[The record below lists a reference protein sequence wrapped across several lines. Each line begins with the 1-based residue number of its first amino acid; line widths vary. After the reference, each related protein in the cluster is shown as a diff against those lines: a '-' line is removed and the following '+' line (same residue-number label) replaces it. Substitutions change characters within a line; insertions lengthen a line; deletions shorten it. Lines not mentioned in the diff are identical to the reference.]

1 MRGHWIIDR
10 RYCRERGRC
19 YSIQTRGAFSTTT
32 TRCTLW
38 GDECEMRTSQD
49 GIDRMQRVIDAIET
63 FHTRQPTLTF
73 AQSIWNKFKSI
84 INPIYYCITTP
95 LRPSLSTVQLPID
108 SGSTLDRCYQH
119 GFRRIGLDT
128 FFTSATLS
136 KAFLVDTSQSRRV
149 GTPLQTAWRHVPTKY
164 WICWSS
170 SKNTHVRDRVERGN
184 LNREFGTRSNFSNYL
199 LKYQRKRNEKA
210 AGRSETRP
218 WHDRLAREVEAES
231 SEVKVKLMVVQ
242 VYKTKRKSSDKT
254 NDSSCSVISLHNSV
268 QLRGGNIHKSNDFVL
283 PNIHQLWHWKC
294 NLRRCLTQNQGWRF
308 EDKKKANCLINHW

>member
-1 MRGHWIIDR
+1 MAAKCGPLKL
-10 RYCRERGRC
+10 C
-19 YSIQTRGAFSTTT
+19 SP
-32 TRCTLW
+32 
-38 GDECEMRTSQD
+38 D
-49 GIDRMQRVIDAIET
+49 GTDRMQRVIDSIET
-63 FHTRQPTLTF
+63 FHTRQQNLKF

-149 GTPLQTAWRHVPTKY
+149 GTPLQTTWRHVPTKY

-184 LNREFGTRSNFSNYL
+184 LNREFGTRSKFSNYL

-218 WHDRLAREVEAES
+218 WHDRLVREVEAES
-231 SEVKVKLMVVQ
+231 SEVKVELVMVQ
-242 VYKTKRKSSDKT
+242 DKEEVVGQ
-254 NDSSCSVISLHNSV
+254 NERLEL
-268 QLRGGNIHKSNDFVL
+268 Q
-283 PNIHQLWHWKC
+283 C
-294 NLRRCLTQNQGWRF
+294 NFITQQRAIMWRQYTQ
-308 EDKKKANCLINHW
+308 KQRLCVAKHPSIVTLKV